1 VGGSGGPY
9 VIGASSQGLGGG
21 IYAETHNG
29 RAATAAIARK
39 ADTAM
44 GKPRPNSILSR
55 EPKRGAP
62 SKSTYSCSEHIGA
75 VTIQDEQTRVKDF

>member
-1 VGGSGGPY
+1 MGGSGGPY

-21 IYAETHNG
+21 IYAATHNG
-29 RAATAAIARK
+29 NAATAAIARK
-39 ADTAM
+39 AHTAM

-55 EPKRGAP
+55 EAQKGAP
-62 SKSTYSCSEHIGA
+62 SKSTLFCSEHIDA